1 MSNHLSNLN
10 KLVESDIPFKFDSLK
25 KCSGEYEVGSNQKYN
40 RLNTLEVIRKALVNE
55 SQYGSESKT

>member
-25 KCSGEYEVGSNQKYN
+25 TWSGEYEVGSNLKYN